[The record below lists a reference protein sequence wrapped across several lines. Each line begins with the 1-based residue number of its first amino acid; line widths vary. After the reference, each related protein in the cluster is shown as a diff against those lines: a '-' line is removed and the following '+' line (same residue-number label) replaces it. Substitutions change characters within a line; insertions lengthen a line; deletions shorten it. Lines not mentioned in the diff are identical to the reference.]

1 MECCKYYICAHIKIE
16 ICLYAF
22 YNLFL
27 QINKKKKVLVY
38 TIATTI
44 YFIFHADE
52 VSKLRSFQCIA
63 GLMESQVNVM
73 QHIINRIF
81 GDFAAKAKA

>member
-1 MECCKYYICAHIKIE
+1 MA
-16 ICLYAF
+16 
-22 YNLFL
+22 
-27 QINKKKKVLVY
+27 Y

-52 VSKLRSFQCIA
+52 VSKLRSFQCTA

-73 QHIINRIF
+73 QHINGIF
-81 GDFAAKAKA
+81 GDFAAKEKALVASIYGPIAAINITSY